1 MFTRTISTIFA
12 FSLLFVGC
20 QQKNRFHLDS
30 FKQSVEVK
38 INRFD
43 LDFIALDTT
52 DVASGL
58 IILENK
64 FPDFTSFFLSDV
76 LLMQMTDTVENA
88 NQIKAFL
95 QDTTFIG
102 VHQQVKSIFN
112 DVKEIEKQL
121 SIAFSYLR
129 NYFPEIK
136 LPEIYFFVS
145 GFNQQFLLNDSILGI
160 GSDLYLGSD
169 FPLYKDITYEY
180 LLPGMRKEMI
190 VPEALS
196 ILLHKKFPFIGD
208 VNLLNTMIYEGKIC
222 YLMEVLMPDA
232 KTDFILGYT
241 EAEIRWCKQHEK
253 AIWTSMLEQK
263 HLYSTDYMLINQYI
277 NPAPFTSPVSN
288 ESPGRLGT
296 WVGYQI
302 VAGYMQNNK
311 QIGLAELIQNENY
324 QSILEQSLYRP

>member
-1 MFTRTISTIFA
+1 MFTKTISTIFA

-64 FPDFTSFFLSDV
+64 FPAFTSFFLSDV

-112 DVKEIEKQL
+112 DVKEIEKQF

-190 VPEALS
+190 VSEGLS

-324 QSILEQSLYRP
+324 QSIIEQSLYRP

>member
-1 MFTRTISTIFA
+1 MFTKTISTIFA

-190 VPEALS
+190 VSEGLS